1 MAQAPLGSKPGGSA
15 AAVTTHT
22 AGEAPYAPDTGRS
35 AAYYTPR
42 GPHAEGRCH
51 QGKFQ
56 PILGNA
62 PISGSRNAPR
72 APLSAEKIIAQFSDS
87 DVT

>member
-42 GPHAEGRCH
+42 EALTPRDAVIKASFNPFSAMPQYQGVGMPLGRLCLL
-51 QGKFQ
+51 K
-56 PILGNA
+56 
-62 PISGSRNAPR
+62 R
-72 APLSAEKIIAQFSDS
+72 
-87 DVT
+87 